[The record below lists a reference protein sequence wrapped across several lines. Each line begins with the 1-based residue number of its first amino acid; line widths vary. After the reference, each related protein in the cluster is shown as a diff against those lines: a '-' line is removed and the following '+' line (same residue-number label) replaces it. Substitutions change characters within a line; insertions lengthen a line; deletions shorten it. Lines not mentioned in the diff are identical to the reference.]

1 MPKRPGVKAE
11 PWHTFAACIFCVP
24 DVVAKPR
31 PDILRSCVY
40 AQVSWADAATGK
52 ILDELDSLKLTED
65 TMVVLHS
72 DHGWHLGE

>member
-1 MPKRPGVKAE
+1 MPKRRGQSRDL
-11 PWHTFAACIFCVP
+11 TCIRCVCC
-24 DVVAKPR
+24 
-31 PDILRSCVY
+31 L
-40 AQVSWADAATGK
+40 QVSWADAATGK

>member
-1 MPKRPGVKAE
+1 M
-11 PWHTFAACIFCVP
+11 TT
-24 DVVAKPR
+24 
-31 PDILRSCVY
+31 SCVY